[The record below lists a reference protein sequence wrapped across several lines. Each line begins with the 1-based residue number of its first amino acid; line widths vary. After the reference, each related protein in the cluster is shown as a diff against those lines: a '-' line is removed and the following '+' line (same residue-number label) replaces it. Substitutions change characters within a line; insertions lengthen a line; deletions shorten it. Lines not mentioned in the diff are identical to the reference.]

1 MARKWL
7 PYSPDVES
15 TIEEL
20 AASFLNTTHLY
31 SREEALAFP
40 SPIPVTEGV
49 YGWWFNVPPA
59 VMDTSGCYE
68 RDGYRLLYTGISP
81 TRPPANGRPP
91 SKSGLRRRIQ
101 THCAGNAE
109 GSTLRKTLG
118 CLLSEELDIELRR
131 VGSGNRRTFVRGEQA
146 LSAWM
151 DVHARVGFVLH
162 DRPWELEDHLI
173 ASLDLPLNLQ
183 NNNRNRFHTELTA
196 ARSRC
201 VARAN
206 ALPVLPNPGIGGR

>member
-1 MARKWL
+1 
-7 PYSPDVES
+7 VEP

-20 AASFLNTTHLY
+20 TADFLSRTRLY
-31 SREEALAFP
+31 SREEALASP
-40 SPIPVTEGV
+40 SPVAVAGGV

-59 VMDTSGCYE
+59 VMDTSGCHE
-68 RDGYRLLYTGISP
+68 RDGYRLLYIGISP
-81 TRPPANGRPP
+81 TRPPMNGRPP

-118 CLLSEELDIELRR
+118 CLLSEELGIELRR

-146 LSAWM
+146 LSAWIEE
-151 DVHARVGFVLH
+151 HARVGFVLH
-162 DRPWELEDHLI
+162 HRPWELEDHLI
-173 ASLDLPLNLQ
+173 ASVDLPLNLQ
-183 NNNRNRFHTELTA
+183 GNSRNRFHSEVSA

-206 ALPVLPNPGIGGR
+206 AALQT